1 MKFFSVD
8 GPLYKFLSKLWIALK
23 LNFCWLLFSLPII
36 TIGASTVAAYTIAL
50 KVVRDEEGHIFRPFA
65 KAFAQNFKQGTI
77 AWIINVIVAF
87 AIYYDFQLAALEDM
101 SELMTML
108 FFIFGIVCTFFMV
121 LAMIY
126 TYPLIARYE
135 NKLLATI
142 KNSISIAFQF
152 FVGTIVLVIILAV
165 EICIFAWNTT
175 MWFFGIILGP
185 AVIILTISYY
195 ARNTFG
201 IIELDPEN
209 IKEAKKKK
217 RKNTEFVPEASG
229 SEYTPIYDE
238 DRILIMPDDDEEF
251 EEENDDT
258 AENSENEDETDNCG
272 EQEISEDTE
281 TSDGEES

>member
-8 GPLYKFLSKLWIALK
+8 GPIYKFLSKLWIALK
-23 LNFCWLLFSLPII
+23 LNFCWILFSLPIV

-77 AWIINVIVAF
+77 AWILNVIVAF
-87 AIYYDFQLAALEDM
+87 AIYYDFQLAALDGI
-101 SELMTML
+101 SDFMTML
-108 FFIFGIVCTFFMV
+108 FFIFGIVCAFFML

-135 NKLLATI
+135 NKLFATI

-152 FVGTIVLVIILAV
+152 FVGTIVLIVILAV
-165 EICIFAWNTT
+165 EICIFAWTTT

-217 RKNTEFVPEASG
+217 RKNTEFDPEASG
-229 SEYTPIYDE
+229 SEYTPVYYDE
-238 DRILIMPDDDEEF
+238 DRILIMPEDDEL
-251 EEENDDT
+251 EEEDADE
-258 AENSENEDETDNCG
+258 AEESEDEAQDN
-272 EQEISEDTE
+272 ESEENAE
-281 TSDGEES
+281 TSDVEES